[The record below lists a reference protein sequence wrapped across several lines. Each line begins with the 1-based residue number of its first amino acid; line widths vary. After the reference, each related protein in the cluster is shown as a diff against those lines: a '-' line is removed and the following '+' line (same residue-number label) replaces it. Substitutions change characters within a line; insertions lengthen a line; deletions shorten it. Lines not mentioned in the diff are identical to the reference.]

1 MLHNK
6 GNVGSVFMPVVKIYL
21 KKRNGIDKKLIAFTV
36 REILKDVFKV
46 PANDGPV
53 KFFEIDE
60 SDWFMPDGWEE
71 EKVFIEL
78 LILPGRKKETK
89 AKLLK
94 EITEQVSNILKIDK
108 NAIIITLHEPSPDN
122 WGFKGGQQASQI
134 GVTFKLD
141 V

>member
-1 MLHNK
+1 M
-6 GNVGSVFMPVVKIYL
+6 I
-21 KKRNGIDKKLIAFTV
+21 KKSRSEPRWIHFSFFVNLFKYSHRHQVKKLIAFTV

-53 KFFEIDE
+53 KYFEINE
-60 SDWFMPDGWEE
+60 NDWFIPDGWKK

-94 EITEQVSNILKIDK
+94 EITEQVSNILKINK
-108 NAIIITLHEPSPDN
+108 NAIIITIHEPLLDN
-122 WGFKGGQQASQI
+122 WGLKI
-134 GVTFKLD
+134 L
-141 V
+141 

>member
-1 MLHNK
+1 M
-6 GNVGSVFMPVVKIYL
+6 
-21 KKRNGIDKKLIAFTV
+21 
-36 REILKDVFKV
+36 
-46 PANDGPV
+46 
-53 KFFEIDE
+53 DE

-71 EKVFIEL
+71 EKVFIEF

-108 NAIIITLHEPSPDN
+108 NAIIITLHELSLDN

-134 GVTFKLD
+134 GVTFRLD